1 MNLNYENIL
10 LSVIV
15 SVYKTEDKLERCL
28 KSVFNQAYKN
38 FEIILINDG
47 SNEDLIKEIIDKFD
61 ESKITLI
68 NNKKN
73 IGLFQSRL
81 VGIQKSRGGGYCI
94 LRFWWFCHIWFLQKK
109 YFKNDSRKI
118 WYCFWWIFGVS
129 RKGSKILW
137 V

>member
-47 SNEDLIKEIIDKFD
+47 SDENLIKKILSKFD
-61 ESKITLI
+61 QNKITLI

-81 VGIQKSRGGGYCI
+81 VGIKNSRGGGYCFF
-94 LRFWWFCHIWFLQKK
+94 RF
-109 YFKNDSRKI
+109 
-118 WYCFWWIFGVS
+118 
-129 RKGSKILW
+129 
-137 V
+137 

>member
-81 VGIQKSRGGGYCI
+81 VGIQKSRGGGGYCI
-94 LRFWWFCHIWFLQKK
+94 LRF
-109 YFKNDSRKI
+109 
-118 WYCFWWIFGVS
+118 
-129 RKGSKILW
+129 
-137 V
+137 

>member
-94 LRFWWFCHIWFLQKK
+94 LRF
-109 YFKNDSRKI
+109 
-118 WYCFWWIFGVS
+118 
-129 RKGSKILW
+129 
-137 V
+137 